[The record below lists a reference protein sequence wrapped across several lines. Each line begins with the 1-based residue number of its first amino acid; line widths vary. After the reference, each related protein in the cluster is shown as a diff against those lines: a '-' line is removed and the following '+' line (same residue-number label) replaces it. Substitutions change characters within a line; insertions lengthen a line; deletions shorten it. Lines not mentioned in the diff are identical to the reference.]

1 MLFVVIALLVLVVIF
16 AVQNAGM
23 VQLSFLIWSVDL
35 NLALVVLASLCIGM
49 LVGATWTWL
58 KGLGLKRR
66 VHELET
72 KLAGEVERAR
82 KLEDEVEK
90 LKAYE
95 RQGQAERE
103 REPRGQNA

>member
-1 MLFVVIALLVLVVIF
+1 MLFIVIALLILVVVF

-23 VQLSFLIWSVDL
+23 VQLSFLIWSIEL

-58 KGLGLKRR
+58 KSLGVKRR

-72 KLAGEVERAR
+72 KLVGEMERAK

-90 LKAYE
+90 LRTYDW
-95 RQGQAERE
+95 QGQAERE
-103 REPRGQNA
+103 REFRGERE

>member
-1 MLFVVIALLVLVVIF
+1 MLFVVIALLVLVVVF

-23 VQLSFLIWSVDL
+23 VQLSFLIWSVEL

-58 KGLGLKRR
+58 KSLGLKRR

-72 KLAGEVERAR
+72 KLVSEMERAK
-82 KLEDEVEK
+82 KLEDEVDK
-90 LKAYE
+90 LRTYD

-103 REPRGQNA
+103 REFREERE